1 MNDATL
7 ARFETRAFAV
17 KTLAALVVTA
27 AALSARPAAA
37 KTLLVFDET
46 YTAIKAEP
54 GGAGA
59 FHHSV
64 KPLADQ
70 PVNWTSPVDYSKGT
84 VFIHLEVMSKPSAR
98 PTFIDVC
105 FDGDLSGY
113 GCVSTLPYT
122 DVGVHDTPSGT
133 WWNRDKIGW
142 TKKRTVFH
150 LVIKDPAHDGTPGGS
165 PEAEFVPSKLRIVL
179 SIVPPGETYEPPA
192 GTGAADAGGGGAMDA
207 AVDAGAPAD
216 AAGGGS
222 SGGASG
228 SGGVTGSGGAAGEGG
243 AGGSSASGGA
253 SGGGLG
259 GGPGDDNPK
268 GGSSGGSG
276 GKSGSGGSPAKPG
289 TGGSSSSSDGD
300 SPSSGGCA
308 VVDLGAQA
316 PALPP
321 LLLGLLA
328 LAALVVRRRLQA
340 RALRASDERR

>member
-7 ARFETRAFAV
+7 TRPETRAFAL
-17 KTLAALVVTA
+17 KTLAALAVTA

-70 PVNWTSPVDYSKGT
+70 PANWTSPVDYSKGT

-179 SIVPPGETYEPPA
+179 SIVPPGETYEPPT
-192 GTGAADAGGGGAMDA
+192 GTGTADAGGGGTMDA

-216 AAGGGS
+216 AAGSNG
-222 SGGASG
+222 GGASG
-228 SGGVTGSGGAAGEGG
+228 SGGATGSGGAAGEAG

-259 GGPGDDNPK
+259 GGPGNDNPK

-276 GKSGSGGSPAKPG
+276 GKSGSGGATSQPG

-328 LAALVVRRRLQA
+328 LAALAVRRRLQA
-340 RALRASDERR
+340 RAIRASDERR